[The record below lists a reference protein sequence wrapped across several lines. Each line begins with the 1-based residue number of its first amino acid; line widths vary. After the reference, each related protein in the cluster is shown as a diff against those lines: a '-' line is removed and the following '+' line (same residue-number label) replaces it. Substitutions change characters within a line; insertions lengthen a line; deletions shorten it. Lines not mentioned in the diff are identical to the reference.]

1 MFPHSLP
8 LGSSSLWLKSS
19 HFSQQP
25 TLRLTRSSLLP
36 HSAMGEEKRR
46 GGRRWDGQLLGWC
59 ETSAAAPSSCL
70 TNVPW
75 ATCHTHTHKQTHT
88 STYTTGCLCIPGM
101 NVFLSFFGKQIQK
114 PWILL
119 HNISI
124 GLQCWKKDTP
134 TVEAKASGTLVW
146 RISFINC
153 LMHTCI
159 KTKGGLP
166 SVVHCRIAPS
176 SSFVT

>member
-1 MFPHSLP
+1 
-8 LGSSSLWLKSS
+8 
-19 HFSQQP
+19 
-25 TLRLTRSSLLP
+25 
-36 HSAMGEEKRR
+36 MGEEDEMASCSAGARH
-46 GGRRWDGQLLGWC
+46 QPPLHPAVSQ
-59 ETSAAAPSSCL
+59 TSPEL
-70 TNVPW
+70 HV
-75 ATCHTHTHKQTHT
+75 THTHT

-146 RISFINC
+146 RISCINC
-153 LMHTCI
+153 LMDTCI

-166 SVVHCRIAPS
+166 SVVHCRILKIRKLENC
-176 SSFVT
+176 SFFLFCHLTHLFSIQS